1 MLARAAPH
9 APRLRRSRSR
19 RPGSTVDCSVGRR
32 RRGGGGG
39 GGGVGNFGAGEEAA
53 LGHRPRRP
61 LRGRDETRRDEE
73 EKRRGEGSVR
83 VLDGGLKNGW
93 SKLINN
99 NAFYYHVCHKISNY
113 FNFD

>member
-1 MLARAAPH
+1 MGR
-9 APRLRRSRSR
+9 
-19 RPGSTVDCSVGRR
+19 GRR
-32 RRGGGGG
+32 RRWGI
-39 GGGVGNFGAGEEAA
+39 
-53 LGHRPRRP
+53 
-61 LRGRDETRRDEE
+61 GRVAPFADATRRDEE